1 MTTSP
6 FNRLLKVAVALT
18 ALCVLAFSNP
28 CVAGPELVKNGNF
41 DSTAYYRFYPG
52 LTATDWDEP
61 YDNSF
66 VAGDG
71 AALTYC
77 YSQSGGCGWGPGSA
91 ALSTWA
97 MLGRKYSHPEGWASG
112 PVISQLVTGLEIG
125 RTYAVSFSS
134 WGLGVINDASSN
146 GGFWQ
151 VSLTDTQ
158 GRTQTQNGPMEI
170 RPASLLTDNSN
181 QGFWQ
186 RHTVHFT
193 ATDVIETLGFG
204 QGAGPA
210 LTYPSC
216 VPCHQYM
223 YLDDI
228 SMTDVT
234 TTLKVQEA
242 LGSAGR
248 INGADQF
255 KVSIVNASTAATL
268 NSANTG
274 GTGSAIT
281 GGLASITGD
290 TTTTYKVTQE
300 MLTGS
305 NSKLAQYDA
314 VLSCSNANSSG
325 TQFPAGSIQVG
336 QNLPLLK
343 QGDDVTCTLTN
354 TPKAPTLR
362 LTKAMG
368 AGGRIDNTD
377 QFTVQILQRLTE
389 VGSGTTT
396 GSGSGISGGTTGWVS
411 LVAGTSYNLAEVM
424 VAGSPS
430 KIGQYDGVVTCT
442 NAWTGSATVVPTT
455 PATPFT
461 PTYGDAL
468 DCTITNTAKP
478 VKLTLTQLIISP
490 FPVNLLPPF
499 RFNYSIN
506 NGWPVQPQAL
516 TTTTLNVPVS
526 TAQQTLAARNA
537 ATTLSTSLPDAR
549 WFVSSFACTD
559 SNAPGSGNAT
569 GNLVRV
575 VASSV
580 TIPAAKVRA
589 GAALKCTLTMG
600 HKVP

>member
-1 MTTSP
+1 M
-6 FNRLLKVAVALT
+6 LAAAVFGISGVSAQT
-18 ALCVLAFSNP
+18 N
-28 CVAGPELVKNGNF
+28 LVKNGDFSTLNDWTNSNF
-41 DSTAYYRFYPG
+41 QYITGNSTEVDVNIIPSYKYFQMVMSVNVHPEAVVPVIPPP
-52 LTATDWDEP
+52 L
-61 YDNSF
+61 
-66 VAGDG
+66 
-71 AALTYC
+71 
-77 YSQSGGCGWGPGSA
+77 SQSINVQANHTYNLKFLSQGLQFNQEPGIPVTMLA
-91 ALSTWA
+91 A
-97 MLGRKYSHPEGWASG
+97 P
-112 PVISQLVTGLEIG
+112 P
-125 RTYAVSFSS
+125 
-134 WGLGVINDASSN
+134 
-146 GGFWQ
+146 WQ
-151 VSLTDTQ
+151 VTF
-158 GRTQTQNGPMEI
+158 GGQTQYSNVG
-170 RPASLLTDNSN
+170 RPFFDAANWVSNSMNFTVGNVTSAVLSFTTSIGSVFSLLHP
-181 QGFWQ
+181 G
-186 RHTVHFT
+186 
-193 ATDVIETLGFG
+193 
-204 QGAGPA
+204 
-210 LTYPSC
+210 C
-216 VPCHQYM
+216 VPCQNTSQDM
-223 YLDDI
+223 ALSDI
-228 SMTDVT
+228 RLTDVT
-234 TTLKVQEA
+234 PVVAPTLQVQKA
-242 LGSAGR
+242 LGSNRVADTDQFTVQILNG
-248 INGADQF
+248 INVVNATTNSTTSGNGATVNPNSGSTGATTL
-255 KVSIVNASTAATL
+255 VSGTSYTINEAAS
-268 NSANTG
+268 
-274 GTGSAIT
+274 GTT
-281 GGLASITGD
+281 
-290 TTTTYKVTQE
+290 
-300 MLTGS
+300 
-305 NSKLAQYDA
+305 KLAQYNST
-314 VLSCSNANSSG
+314 LSCTDASGANKALALN
-325 TQFPAGSIQVG
+325 TVFTLQ
-336 QNLPLLK
+336 
-343 QGDDVTCTLTN
+343 DDEVISCTLTN
-354 TPKAPTLR
+354 TAKAPTLR
-362 LTKAMG
+362 LTKALG

-377 QFTVQILQRLTE
+377 QFTVQILQRFTE

-526 TAQQTLAARNA
+526 TAQQTLAARNVD
-537 ATTLSTSLPDAR
+537 TTLSTSLPDAR

-559 SNAPGSGNAT
+559 SNAASSGNAT